1 MKALREVCKIG
12 ICEVFLGSP
21 WIITVTLRELDTQKK
36 KKKNQREREREREF
50 TWVEGD
56 AVGISLKRGEM
67 IRS

>member
-1 MKALREVCKIG
+1 MDNHCDPARVGYSEEEEEEPK
-12 ICEVFLGSP
+12 
-21 WIITVTLRELDTQKK
+21 
-36 KKKNQREREREREF
+36 REREREREF